1 MTDYKFLAARAAR
14 PRTWLQQR
22 HLIAV
27 LVGLAAAGTALG
39 LIPDDAGAT
48 RLMTAPKQ
56 RIELSS
62 AALVKIPLDIPPPA
76 ERTIAAGPFPASAD
90 NGLNEQWHSITIK
103 QGDNLAMIFA
113 RLGLSAAQLHQVIS
127 SGSTTKTL
135 AQLYPGQQIDIRLNN
150 NKQLEELVYVINE
163 ANSLRVAR
171 QGDSFKPTLIQRDIE
186 IRVTHARGAIDS
198 SLFES
203 GQNAGL
209 SDKLIMELVGIFGW
223 DIDFALD
230 IREGDSFAVLYEEK
244 YLDAEKVGEGS
255 IVAAEFTSQG
265 KTYRAVRYTD
275 ERGHTDY
282 FAPTGHSMRK
292 AFLRTPAAF
301 SRISSRFGKRHH
313 PVLNRMRVHRGVD
326 YAAPRG
332 TPVKA
337 AGDGKIVFM
346 GRKGGYGKT
355 LVIRHGG
362 KYSTLYAHLS
372 GFKRRIRTGQHVRQ
386 GEVIGYVG
394 STGLATG
401 PHLHYEFRVNGIHRN
416 PLTVQLPSAKP
427 ISPSYRDNFVRQ
439 ARALTTQLDLLQR
452 TVVALNQ

>member
-1 MTDYKFLAARAAR
+1 MIDYKFMAARAAR
-14 PRTWLQQR
+14 PRTWSQR

-27 LVGLAAAGTALG
+27 LIALAAAGTALG
-39 LIPDDAGAT
+39 LMPDDAAAT
-48 RLMTAPKQ
+48 RLVTPPMQGIA
-56 RIELSS
+56 SNS
-62 AALVKIPLDIPPPA
+62 AKLVKIPLDIPPPLESTVLA
-76 ERTIAAGPFPASAD
+76 ETPPALVGTGPT
-90 NGLNEQWHSITIK
+90 GQWHSVTVK

-113 RLGLSAAQLHQVIS
+113 RLDLSAAQLHQVIS
-127 SGSTTKTL
+127 SGKATNTL
-135 AQLYPGQQIDIRLNN
+135 AQLYPGQQIDVRLGSD
-150 NKQLEELVYVINE
+150 KQLEELVYIIDE
-163 ANSLRVAR
+163 TNSLRVAR
-171 QGDSFKPTLIQRDIE
+171 QGGSFKSTLIQRDIE
-186 IRVTHARGAIDS
+186 IRVAHAQGVIES

-203 GQNAGL
+203 GQDAGL

-230 IREGDSFAVLYEEK
+230 IREGDGFAVLYEEK
-244 YLDAEKVGEGS
+244 YLDAEKIGEGS
-255 IVAAEFTSQG
+255 IVAAEFTNQG
-265 KTYRAVRYTD
+265 KIYRAVRYTD
-275 ERGHTDY
+275 ERGHSNY

-313 PVLNRMRVHRGVD
+313 PVLNRMRIHRGVD

-337 AGDGKIVFM
+337 AGDGKVVFL

-372 GFKRRIRTGQHVRQ
+372 RFKRRLRTGQHVKQ

-394 STGLATG
+394 NTGLATG
-401 PHLHYEFRVNGIHRN
+401 PHLHYEFRVNGVHRN
-416 PLTVQLPSAKP
+416 PLTVRLPSAKP
-427 ISPSYRDNFVRQ
+427 INPKYRDDFTRQ